1 MKDDIMDDDVDES
14 IDDNSVD
21 DTRLRALLARAA
33 ELPKSIEPPADAW
46 PEIREAIAVKGAIAP
61 EINRLQRK
69 PALWQRPAFLLAA
82 AAVLVIG
89 SSAVTATLVGGK
101 TDAASQPVA
110 VTSPPERARASGPAT
125 LAEFAEVEKDYIRTA
140 SQLSE
145 TLQSGEGTL
154 APETIAKLDESLRV
168 IDAAILEARR
178 ALAADPANRT
188 IVEMLSGSY
197 EQKLDL
203 LRRTTEMARS

>member
-14 IDDNSVD
+14 IDDSSVN

-33 ELPKSIEPPADAW
+33 ELPKSVEPPADAW
-46 PEIREAIAVKGAIAP
+46 PKIREAIAAKGAIAP

-89 SSAVTATLVGGK
+89 SSAVTAKLVGGK

-110 VTSPPERARASGPAT
+110 VTSSPERARASGPAT
-125 LAEFAEVEKDYIRTA
+125 LAEFVEVEKDYIRTA

-145 TLQSGEGTL
+145 TLQSGEGSL